1 MSKIIVAGGK
11 KLEGEIRIPG
21 AKNTVLPILAATL
34 ISGKKSVIHDCPLI
48 SDVKLTLEILRQ
60 LGCEVT
66 IEGNSITVDSSGF
79 DCTILTEEWM
89 HKMRSSII
97 FTGAILSRCGRVRTS
112 YPGGCELGLRPI
124 DLHIK
129 AFKDM
134 GVHVEEQ
141 FGYIECTM
149 EHPKPC
155 DVHLGFPSVGAT
167 ENIMLAAVGI
177 KGTTRIINAAK
188 EPEIEDLQIFLN
200 KIGAKVR
207 GAGTSIIEIQGVDHF
222 QDAEHTVI
230 PDRIVAATYMAAA
243 AITAST
249 VEIVNANTEHISS
262 IVAALRE
269 MGVKICK
276 TRRDS
281 LVVSG
286 NSRLRSLNILRTT
299 PYPGFPTDAQSVFT
313 TLLSVADGTS
323 ILIESIFDQRFKH
336 MDELIKMG
344 ADITVDGR
352 TAVIKGVKKLYGA
365 KVTAPD
371 LRSGAALVLAGLRA
385 DGLTTIDEIS
395 HIERGYEDI
404 VRDLSSLGAEIKRID

>member
-60 LGCEVT
+60 LGCEVA

-97 FTGAILSRCGRVRTS
+97 LTGAILSRCGRVRTS

-134 GVHVEEQ
+134 GVRVEEQ
-141 FGYIECTM
+141 FGYIDCIM

-155 DVHLGFPSVGAT
+155 DIHLGFPSVGAT

-188 EPEIEDLQIFLN
+188 EPEIEDLQVFLN
-200 KIGAKVR
+200 AIGAKVR
-207 GAGTSIIEIQGVDHF
+207 GAGTSVIEIQGVGSF
-222 QDAEHTVI
+222 RDAEHTVI

-249 VEIVNANTEHISS
+249 VEVANVNTEHISS
-262 IVAALRE
+262 IIAALRE
-269 MGVKICK
+269 MGVKICR
-276 TRRDS
+276 TRRNS

-286 NSRLRSLNILRTT
+286 NARLQPLNILRTT

-336 MDELIKMG
+336 IDELIKMG
-344 ADITVDGR
+344 TDITVDGR
-352 TAVIKGVKKLYGA
+352 TAVIKGVERLYGA
-365 KVTAPD
+365 KVNAPD
-371 LRSGAALVLAGLRA
+371 LRSGAALVIAGLRA
-385 DGLTTIDEIS
+385 DGLTTVDEIS